1 MKILISIFFIL
12 TLSQKVLSIEIINK
26 KNINLEYEI
35 AMGSISNIPQ
45 KIFRNVTK
53 PKNVNKLSGNTL
65 SKTKNYSDGIAGAV
79 KNLDDEIIINPTR
92 KSSKIKSGQLDD
104 FGITTSSLAVGVGV
118 KEIFEKEYESYKEM
132 SEWEC
137 PDSVKNNPLLKDLS
151 ENDRCV
157 AYQMSCNVKIEKYI
171 HILNEDKTGL
181 NVRLDTTGSGF
192 FINPNTI
199 ITNYHVVEGS
209 FVSDIRALPFT
220 TYLTYSLNILAYD
233 QVNDF
238 ALLKFNSDNKFLHFP
253 SCKLSNTNPEINSNV
268 IAIGSPDYR
277 KFDLTKG
284 TLEKYLSKEFNETT
298 DSNLF
303 HWIQMNA
310 SINYGSS
317 GGPLYSKRNVI
328 GINTGSYDDN
338 FISIHYDKLKKFL
351 EKNNVENYGF
361 YMRNIVD
368 GKKIIEFYDYF
379 EKEIN

>member
-1 MKILISIFFIL
+1 MKIFIVLIIL
-12 TLSQKVLSIEIINK
+12 FVST
-26 KNINLEYEI
+26 NIQAQDQNLFEEYEV
-35 AMGSISNIPQ
+35 AGLGT
-45 KIFRNVTK
+45 IFSKLLNNLARKGTDDVIDVLPK
-53 PKNVNKLSGNTL
+53 PKNS
-65 SKTKNYSDGIAGAV
+65 SDDLIP
-79 KNLDDEIIINPTR
+79 KNLGDDVIINTSR
-92 KSSKIKSGQLDD
+92 KSNKFPTGQIDE
-104 FGITTSSLAVGVGV
+104 FGININPIAIRITVRELY
-118 KEIFEKEYESYKEM
+118 KKEYESFQEM
-132 SEWEC
+132 SKWDC
-137 PDSVKNNPLLKDLS
+137 PSTVKNNPLLKELS
-151 ENDRCV
+151 DTEKCV
-157 AYQMSCNVKIEKYI
+157 AYQMSCNVKIETFI
-171 HILNEDKTGL
+171 HKMKEDKSGL
-181 NVRLDTTGSGF
+181 IDVLNATGSGF

-209 FVSDIRALPFT
+209 FVSKINIQPFIN
-220 TYLTYSLNILAYD
+220 NISYPVKIVNFD
-233 QVNDF
+233 QENDF
-238 ALLKFNSDNKFLHFP
+238 AILNFDIKNNKYLHFP
-253 SCKLSNTNPEINSNV
+253 SCKLAKINPAINSNV

-328 GINTGSYDDN
+328 GVNTGSYDDN

-361 YMRNIVD
+361 YMRNIID
-368 GKKIIEFYDYF
+368 GKKIIEFYNYF